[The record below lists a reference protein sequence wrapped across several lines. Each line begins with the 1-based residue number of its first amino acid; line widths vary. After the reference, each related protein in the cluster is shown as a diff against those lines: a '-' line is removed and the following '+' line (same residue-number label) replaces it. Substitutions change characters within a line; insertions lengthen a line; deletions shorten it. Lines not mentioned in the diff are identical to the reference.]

1 MTTQDRSCGTQCT
14 TGPAGLVA
22 GHGLYVPSAQESLSS
37 SQALQQSR
45 WPAEESLQGGPP
57 EAPWSQARSADIS
70 DRINVGCYQFQ
81 QMTTNHVA

>member
-45 WPAEESLQGGPP
+45 CLLKSPYK
-57 EAPWSQARSADIS
+57 EAHQRLLGARHA
-70 DRINVGCYQFQ
+70 QLTFQ
-81 QMTTNHVA
+81 TELT